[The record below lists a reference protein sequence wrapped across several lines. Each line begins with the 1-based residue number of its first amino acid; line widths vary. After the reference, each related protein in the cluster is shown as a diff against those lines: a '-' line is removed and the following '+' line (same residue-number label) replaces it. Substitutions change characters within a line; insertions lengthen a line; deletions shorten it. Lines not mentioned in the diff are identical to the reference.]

1 MDIRRRT
8 TYLSRGVDGR
18 PSHNYSSFFQSAQK
32 KYCNADPE
40 SGIRLVGPMFELT
53 ACVELKGDE
62 EDFETMYPDTSLSFG
77 PTICSFGLKYND
89 HNYALPS
96 GLTPPSMAPHLM
108 DLQVPKNKFSDTK
121 LNNPCSKNLF
131 AQKSGCKLGAEDI
144 GQKHN
149 IDKRF
154 DRQSSLT
161 FKRSTL
167 EGNGMYSSD
176 GKKHSSGLWY
186 SKSIDLDD
194 KSMADSDSKDQYMPS
209 RFGSQI
215 SNYEQMELRCEPEL
229 KVIEVPE
236 ELAVSPSQLS
246 DLDSDTSEVDYIA
259 KIVIPSD
266 GSYIQ
271 PAVDNAWV
279 GNNVWADVRCVC
291 GHSQPKSGLI
301 RCPKCSTCQHVQCME
316 SYYNVTMPRLSDGYT
331 CNVCGNESTEFQGT
345 SNQSSDTT
353 TNANANKDCV
363 ALNDDTTNFID
374 AANNSS
380 IKLTQSSDG
389 NIGAQYVEVA
399 ADRAKRLGL
408 LSNNCKLDADGST
421 FSGSWSGHSVVKEH
435 DTTGRSGW
443 SSVNW
448 EKLNE
453 ISRSGRRH
461 HGDTDVNLRMPSPPR
476 ASKRKQ
482 DLTSTSYN
490 DTEVA
495 TADSSSEQNSNTT
508 VILPNSGDESSSV
521 DVTPSSTPSNTPMKP
536 GTLPLTPVT
545 PTSTPGGTL
554 TPGSGYSSSSGVEGS
569 PRRHRLGI
577 DRSTNKVRRV
587 LFPDGSNSTKR
598 RFDARTNPL
607 GAAWA
612 KDYQEAENN
621 VYTKALLERIQS
633 RISASVE
640 RNHKIP
646 PACLTRSSLCR
657 VVLFDHNDKGLEAS
671 IRLAPNE
678 VVTEVRGHFLLME
691 EYEHYVDPVSDYNR
705 YVMFYRGFGDRT
717 VVIDSGQYGNSAR
730 FVRRSCIPNCRLE
743 HYVVQN
749 KLKIVIRTSVEVMP
763 GTELTIPFDLD
774 YRACRYPLD
783 CACAR
788 SRCPVLKWRRK
799 LLRNKVVPNLDYSK
813 YIESQL
819 RVLSKP
825 LSQESP
831 TNRSFDSS
839 SLTASPLVKTSATSN
854 SAVNQPIGLSPNI
867 NYNLYNIK
875 SSPGTFRKEVEL
887 PIHDCDSLIAEKTN
901 QSDLDLNK
909 TEHLNSSVSL
919 NCTSSSTVINQC
931 ESSEHVNLDLINSES
946 KNVTESDFVTDE
958 NQIPETS
965 QPVDIS
971 AESNSRTSSTK
982 IKDTSFRKNQNT
994 SEEKLPFEPIITT
1007 RRQAAAMKNILR

>member
-8 TYLSRGVDGR
+8 TYLSRGADGR

-53 ACVELKGDE
+53 ACVELRGDE

-108 DLQVPKNKFSDTK
+108 DLQIPKNKFSDTK
-121 LNNPCSKNLF
+121 LNNSKNLF
-131 AQKSGCKLGAEDI
+131 ANKSNSRSEDI
-144 GQKHN
+144 GQKHSV
-149 IDKRF
+149 DKRF
-154 DRQSSLT
+154 DRQNSLT
-161 FKRSTL
+161 FKRSAL
-167 EGNGMYSSD
+167 EGNSTYVSD
-176 GKKHSSGLWY
+176 GKKYSGGLWY
-186 SKSIDLDD
+186 TKSTDLED
-194 KSMADSDSKDQYMPS
+194 KSLMDSDSKDQYMTS

-215 SNYEQMELRCEPEL
+215 SSFEHMELRCEPEL

-246 DLDSDTSEVDYIA
+246 DLDSDTSEVEYVT
-259 KIVIPSD
+259 KIVIPTSD

-271 PAVDNAWV
+271 PTVDNSWIGNSAWS
-279 GNNVWADVRCVC
+279 DVRCVC
-291 GHSQPKSGLI
+291 GNSQPKSGLI
-301 RCPKCSTCQHVQCME
+301 RCPKCSTCQHIQCME
-316 SYYNVTMPRLSDGYT
+316 SYYNVTMPRLGDGYT
-331 CNVCGNESTEFQGT
+331 CNLCGIENTEFQ
-345 SNQSSDTT
+345 SAPNHSSDVTLNR
-353 TNANANKDCV
+353 NANANKDCV
-363 ALNDDTTNFID
+363 SSNDDTSNFID
-374 AANNSS
+374 GVNNSS
-380 IKLTQSSDG
+380 VKLTPSSDG
-389 NIGAQYVEVA
+389 NIGAHYVEVA

-408 LSNNCKLDADGST
+408 LSNNCKLDTDSSAY
-421 FSGSWSGHSVVKEH
+421 SGSWSAHHIPKEH

-443 SSVNW
+443 ASVNW

-490 DTEVA
+490 DAEVT
-495 TADSSSEQNSNTT
+495 TADSSSERNSNTT
-508 VILPNSGDESSSV
+508 VMLPNSGDEMSSV
-521 DVTPSSTPSNTPMKP
+521 DVTPSSTPSNTPMKL
-536 GTLPLTPVT
+536 GTSLPLTPVT
-545 PTSTPGGTL
+545 PASTPGGTL
-554 TPGSGYSSSSGVEGS
+554 TPGSGYSNSSGVEGS
-569 PRRHRLGI
+569 PRRNKLGG
-577 DRSTNKVRRV
+577 DRSSNKIRRV
-587 LFPDGSNSTKR
+587 LFPDGSNSAKR

-612 KDYQEAENN
+612 KDYQEAESN
-621 VYTKALLERIQS
+621 VYTKALLDRVHS
-633 RISASVE
+633 RISAGVE

-646 PACLTRSSLCR
+646 PTCLTRSSLCR

-717 VVIDSGQYGNSAR
+717 VVIDSSQYGNSAR

-749 KLKIVIRTSVEVMP
+749 KLQIVIRTSVEVMP
-763 GTELTIPFDLD
+763 GTELTIPFDID

-831 TNRSFDSS
+831 TNRPYDSG
-839 SLTASPLVKTSATSN
+839 SLTASPLVKTSSSSN
-854 SAVNQPIGLSPNI
+854 NVANQSLNLSPNV
-867 NYNLYNIK
+867 NYNLYTLK
-875 SSPGTFRKEVEL
+875 SPGTFRREIDL
-887 PIHDCDSLIAEKTN
+887 PIHDCNSAIADKSNQNDVDTN
-901 QSDLDLNK
+901 KNEVLENPA
-909 TEHLNSSVSL
+909 SVER
-919 NCTSSSTVINQC
+919 TSSTVIIQIEQIN
-931 ESSEHVNLDLINSES
+931 SDLITSSNKS
-946 KNVTESDFVTDE
+946 VTDSAFVTDE

-965 QPVDIS
+965 QSGVVS
-971 AESNSRTSSTK
+971 TETTSRASLTK
-982 IKDTSFRKNQNT
+982 IKDSLLRKNQNVN
-994 SEEKLPFEPIITT
+994 EEKLSAEKGIFQQRKIAFVFTT
-1007 RRQAAAMKNILR
+1007 VQ